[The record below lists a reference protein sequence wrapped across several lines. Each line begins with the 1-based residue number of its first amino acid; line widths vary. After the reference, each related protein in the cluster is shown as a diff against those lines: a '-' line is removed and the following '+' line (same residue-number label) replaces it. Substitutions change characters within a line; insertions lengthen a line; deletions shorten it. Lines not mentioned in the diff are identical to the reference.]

1 MVVDVVLVLAVAGV
15 VETPVDLPCRAAAAA
30 SDSDVVSDKSR
41 RDGDW
46 GEKDGN
52 EVRDL
57 SDVAIEEAEL
67 EGCEINFLGLDF
79 ALVEWPRPFPEA
91 EAAESCDV
99 DRSRGAD
106 DSGSMLSL
114 SRNHRLSGLFLPPI
128 FLFSTRAYT

>member
-1 MVVDVVLVLAVAGV
+1 MGVGV
-15 VETPVDLPCRAAAAA
+15 VGTSVGFGFPRTATVTVGAAAA
-30 SDSDVVSDKSR
+30 SDSDVVSDNSC

-46 GEKDGN
+46 GEKDGK

-57 SDVAIEEAEL
+57 SDVAMEEAEL

-79 ALVEWPRPFPEA
+79 ALVEWLRLPEA

-114 SRNHRLSGLFLPPI
+114 S
-128 FLFSTRAYT
+128 